1 MIAVK
6 VVGNAPAK
14 LCALLTQK
22 IGGVRRVLKIGRRPG
37 GGLGVVRE
45 ELAVLGVSVL
55 GRSVAKDSVEK
66 VGRGE
71 VGNRDCKMEVDGV
84 S

>member
-1 MIAVK
+1 M
-6 VVGNAPAK
+6 
-14 LCALLTQK
+14 
-22 IGGVRRVLKIGRRPG
+22 
-37 GGLGVVRE
+37 GVVRE
-45 ELAVLGVSVL
+45 ELAVLGVSLL